1 MLVCTLVR
9 DRCAPAIDA
18 LTTPVLKCI
27 GLFRCLPC
35 RFGFPSWCLMVSRFK
50 AFALLCAIAPPNAD
64 CIGGVCGLLLLQV
77 VFTCRPLP
85 LEGGRCLRNHGTAKH
100 NTRKVCGSGPVGG
113 GLPDEMANS
122 PFRCLVFLQ
131 VCALVGVW
139 WFVGTRPSRFGA
151 RLLRPCYWFSHKSCS
166 ERNGSPCIPG
176 IVIL

>member
-64 CIGGVCGLLLLQV
+64 CIGVCAGFFCCRLCSLVALCPWKEDDASETLEPPNTTPGRLADLDLLGVDFLTKWRTRLFVVWCSCWFAPWCGIGVPLLLI
-77 VFTCRPLP
+77 
-85 LEGGRCLRNHGTAKH
+85 H
-100 NTRKVCGSGPVGG
+100 
-113 GLPDEMANS
+113 S
-122 PFRCLVFLQ
+122 PH
-131 VCALVGVW
+131 
-139 WFVGTRPSRFGA
+139 RF
-151 RLLRPCYWFSHKSCS
+151 
-166 ERNGSPCIPG
+166 
-176 IVIL
+176 